1 MRRVIYSPGKHFL
14 VIEGHRIFE
23 SEEVMS
29 LSDYAVV
36 LTGTPY
42 TLRKRKVPTP
52 ETSLQ
57 LYCDRVRPH
66 VRELNSSKKILNVDA
81 RTPAD
86 SMVKKIAAFI
96 IMHDLGLPEAGRY
109 LSDTKTILETS
120 ETSWYWAL
128 WTPGILMTLSL
139 FGRHAFSVFSLRHY
153 DTTKLHTMPR
163 DDITD
168 SQASMSEPSC
178 IIMPLAGTT
187 WLSSP
192 DVKMNGFL
200 LKCSTWLDMP
210 NVALAFK
217 FFLCV
222 KCQELVQ
229 DTDDTF
235 QPRVLRLNST
245 ILLVFLPNHEL
256 SRSAWHWRRSSN
268 RWRTCKRSQWYIIGT
283 YSFTFTKSMGFGPP
297 TAEELQEYQKIQ
309 PLWNPIVPP
318 SLICSDAFD
327 LVLHQE
333 IRLKMQLHPRHLLH
347 QDHLFFFRALLV
359 YNPMWKEHLWH
370 WKLLLSAHCKLHP
383 LTWSGLIS
391 DWSLHITFQGH
402 LLVRG
407 LLSSQPMYKPRK
419 DPYRNLHKG
428 INKMFLLCLG
438 FLGALSC
445 SFFLL
450 CVDRIFLTLFVR
462 LKVVQE
468 FQGFPS
474 IPFRWKMNFK
484 NFFNNIK
491 PLTK

>member
-1 MRRVIYSPGKHFL
+1 MLKWMVSFWSSRRDS
-14 VIEGHRIFE
+14 
-23 SEEVMS
+23 
-29 LSDYAVV
+29 
-36 LTGTPY
+36 TCQ
-42 TLRKRKVPTP
+42 TLH
-52 ETSLQ
+52 L
-57 LYCDRVRPH
+57 H
-66 VRELNSSKKILNVDA
+66 SS
-81 RTPAD
+81 
-86 SMVKKIAAFI
+86 
-96 IMHDLGLPEAGRY
+96 
-109 LSDTKTILETS
+109 
-120 ETSWYWAL
+120 
-128 WTPGILMTLSL
+128 
-139 FGRHAFSVFSLRHY
+139 
-153 DTTKLHTMPR
+153 
-163 DDITD
+163 
-168 SQASMSEPSC
+168 
-178 IIMPLAGTT
+178 
-187 WLSSP
+187 
-192 DVKMNGFL
+192 
-200 LKCSTWLDMP
+200 
-210 NVALAFK
+210 

-256 SRSAWHWRRSSN
+256 SRSAWHWRSSSN
-268 RWRTCKRSQWYIIGT
+268 RWRTCKRSQWYIIGI

-407 LLSSQPMYKPRK
+407 LRSSQPMYKPRK

-438 FLGALSC
+438 FWGALSC

-468 FQGFPS
+468 FQVFPS